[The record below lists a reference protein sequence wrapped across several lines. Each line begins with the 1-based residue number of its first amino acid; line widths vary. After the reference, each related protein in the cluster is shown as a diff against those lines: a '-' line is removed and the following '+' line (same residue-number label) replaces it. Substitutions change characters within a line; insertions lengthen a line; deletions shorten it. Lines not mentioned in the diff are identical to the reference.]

1 MSLPQAESRIPES
14 IADFSVVLTD
24 YIATDEDP
32 AHQEG
37 RFEVQVVY
45 NNGDIKLIQGDLVPH
60 LTAGQITALMGFMD
74 SLRVKAEE
82 EILP

>member
-1 MSLPQAESRIPES
+1 MPLPRAESRIPES
-14 IADFSVVLTD
+14 IADLSVVLTD
-24 YIATDEDP
+24 YIATDEEP

-45 NNGDIKLIQGDLVPH
+45 NNGEIKLIQGNLVPH
-60 LTAGQITALMGFMD
+60 LTSGQITALMGFMT
-74 SLRVKAEE
+74 SLRTKAEE

>member
-1 MSLPQAESRIPES
+1 MPLPTAASRIPES

-24 YIATDEDP
+24 YVADGEDP

-45 NNGDIKLIQGDLVPH
+45 NNGYIKLIQGDLVPH
-60 LTAGQITALMGFMD
+60 LTSGQITALMGFLD
-74 SLRVKAEE
+74 SLRTKAEQ